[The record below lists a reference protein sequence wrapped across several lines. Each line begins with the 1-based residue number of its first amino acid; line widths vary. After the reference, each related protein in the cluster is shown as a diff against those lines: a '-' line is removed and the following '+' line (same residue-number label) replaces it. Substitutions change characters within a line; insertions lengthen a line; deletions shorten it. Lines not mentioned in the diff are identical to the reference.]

1 MQLLLVGSGFE
12 SIAQLLT
19 VFIIFVLVLAIT
31 YFATRWVGGLQKER
45 MAGSNVKILET
56 MRISNS
62 KYIQIVKIGN
72 RCFAMAVCKETVTY
86 LCDVDEE
93 DLVYNDASAKKFNVD
108 NFKAILEKYK
118 KDKPED

>member
-1 MQLLLVGSGFE
+1 MQLLLMGSGLD
-12 SIAQLLT
+12 SMAQLLT
-19 VFIIFVLVLAIT
+19 VFIIFVFVLAIT
-31 YFATRWVGGLQKER
+31 YFATRWVGNLQKER
-45 MAGSNVKILET
+45 MDGSNVKILET